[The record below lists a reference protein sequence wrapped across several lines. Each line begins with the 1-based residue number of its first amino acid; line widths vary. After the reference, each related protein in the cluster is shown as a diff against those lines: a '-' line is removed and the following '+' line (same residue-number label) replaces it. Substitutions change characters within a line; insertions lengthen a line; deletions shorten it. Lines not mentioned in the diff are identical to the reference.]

1 MKKNQMASI
10 VRGMTKPTQPPS
22 RTADQ
27 FVVRFPDG
35 MRDRIA
41 EEAKKNNRSMNAEI
55 VARLERSLEEPI
67 FGDGTQMRTFED
79 VERRLQNLARQMDLK
94 LRLVKA
100 TPRPRRSGPEDEP
113 PGTTKRT
120 IPKK

>member
-1 MKKNQMASI
+1 MAKQDDY
-10 VRGMTKPTQPPS
+10 TK
-22 RTADQ
+22 TAL
-27 FVVRFPDG
+27 RLP
-35 MRDRIA
+35 RDLHQKLMESASANGHSLNTEMIHRLA
-41 EEAKKNNRSMNAEI
+41 RSF
-55 VARLERSLEEPI
+55 EEPI
-67 FGDGTQMRTFED
+67 YGGEGAPMRTFED

-100 TPRPRRSGPEDEP
+100 PARAKPGPLTGPQDVP

>member
-1 MKKNQMASI
+1 
-10 VRGMTKPTQPPS
+10 MTKKVPVSTIVPFGLRLQPDLKA
-22 RTADQ
+22 RLED
-27 FVVRFPDG
+27 
-35 MRDRIA
+35 
-41 EEAKKNNRSMNAEI
+41 EAAKNNRSLNAEI
-55 VARLERSLEEPI
+55 AERLARSLEEPRYPDE
-67 FGDGTQMRTFED
+67 GGKLHTFED

-100 TPRPRRSGPEDEP
+100 NQRPRRSGPEDEP